1 MAWDEAMAAATEHPI
16 LKADQTLSDIVQ
28 RLAQAYQPERIY
40 LFGSRARDDFRPESD
55 YDLLVIVPDDAP
67 PERRNDRL
75 ASESLRDIRAATSV
89 LVDCSSYFEARR
101 YLRASLPGIVL
112 REGKLLY
119 GTDVHST
126 VSDGRMARLEDT
138 KEWLRKAE
146 EDLRSADH
154 LFRASPPLLGN
165 VLFHCQQ
172 VVEKALKAFLAWHDA
187 PFSKTHIIRELGRLC
202 LTLDVTLT
210 DSLARASSLTAY
222 AWSFR
227 YPGGGPLPSEEET
240 KETIEL
246 ARQLFEAVLARLPD
260 DCKP

>member
-1 MAWDEAMAAATEHPI
+1 MAAATQHPI
-16 LKADQTLSDIVQ
+16 LKADQTLADIVQ

-40 LFGSRARDDFRPESD
+40 LFGSRARGDFRPNSD

-75 ASESLRDIRAATSV
+75 VSKSLRGVSVATSV

-101 YLRASLPGIVL
+101 CLRASLPGIVL

-119 GTDVHST
+119 GTDVRST
-126 VSDGRMARLEDT
+126 VSDGRIAKLEDT
-138 KEWLRKAE
+138 KEWLRKAD
-146 EDLRSADH
+146 EDLKSAEH
-154 LFRASPPLLGN
+154 LFGASPPLLGI

-172 VVEKALKAFLAWHDA
+172 AAEKALKAFLAWHDV
-187 PFSKTHIIRELGRLC
+187 PFRKTHDIQDLGQAC
-202 LTLDVTLT
+202 FVFDATLSDLI
-210 DSLARASSLTAY
+210 AHASSLTEY
-222 AWSFR
+222 AWKFR
-227 YPGGGPLPSEEET
+227 YPGGGPLPPEEET

-246 ARQLFEAVLARLPD
+246 ARQLFEAVLVRLPD